1 MRRPPRAKSQ
11 QLLSCVCHLS
21 LSSTQQGNMGN
32 EIPTICWLAWRSVTS
47 VSGVDRVFAALH
59 GNLTGDRSIPVVLR
73 WKRATHPRQQPR
85 RWKQTLLA
93 WPAVMLLCCSS
104 FLYCLFLH
112 CKSCYWLCRALKD
125 CVLSSAVCVC
135 PFVRVCASVSRRSR
149 YSIRT
154 EQWQRASKDYKKQ
167 QINAYGTH
175 AHKHTHIVD
184 THSENKVFSWH
195 SERLSGL
202 SKVGA
207 DRKWLLKQRKA
218 VEARGELFNFHY
230 FRWN

>member
-1 MRRPPRAKSQ
+1 MYLYELRICKEAAVSFMRRPPRAKSQ

-135 PFVRVCASVSRRSR
+135 PFACVCFSVPEVS
-149 YSIRT
+149 
-154 EQWQRASKDYKKQ
+154 
-167 QINAYGTH
+167 
-175 AHKHTHIVD
+175 
-184 THSENKVFSWH
+184 
-195 SERLSGL
+195 L
-202 SKVGA
+202 
-207 DRKWLLKQRKA
+207 
-218 VEARGELFNFHY
+218 
-230 FRWN
+230 